1 MERFTGL
8 SNTNRHRQAITKNHL
23 LWAEA
28 KLDCVRNQPF
38 VFMSKLVDSTDRG
51 LVDYLHFG
59 AVFVGFI
66 LTLAGIIA
74 TTPGLAALGLLIL
87 ALGLAWFLVRN

>member
-1 MERFTGL
+1 M
-8 SNTNRHRQAITKNHL
+8 
-23 LWAEA
+23 
-28 KLDCVRNQPF
+28 
-38 VFMSKLVDSTDRG
+38 DSTDRG
-51 LVDYLHFG
+51 PVDYLHFG
-59 AVFVGFI
+59 AVFVGLI